1 MPNEFAMNDSGICQ
15 HVSTKVRN
23 YTNNTGPLV
32 EAAREKFFQTLTSDP
47 EREFYYREDIEKI
60 RSEDW
65 FVKRFLLARSRKVDE
80 AVAMMF
86 DALKWRKSEDIRN
99 LRPSYFPDDMFKISA
114 MFLYAP
120 DKEGNLTVYFRV
132 RYILRMP
139 ELLPTLKKFGN
150 LLLYRVDEATAA
162 GHGITGVADFQGT
175 GLQNADI
182 DLLFYSIQTLRNYF
196 PAGINHILIVDL
208 PWVLRACWGLAK
220 SWLPE
225 SKRKM
230 VEFITRKELPNFI
243 DQSNLPDFMGGHCQQ
258 AYKGSKV
265 VPHGCPGT
273 RQFCTDQLGLS
284 DKVADKLANMYR
296 PIVEALE
303 ANVEDKDIV
312 IDGTK

>member
-1 MPNEFAMNDSGICQ
+1 MFK
-15 HVSTKVRN
+15 STSTTTAVQAKVRK
-23 YTNNTGPLV
+23 YTNNSGPLV
-32 EAAREKFFQTLTSDP
+32 QAAREKFLLDLANDNDRQ
-47 EREFYYREDIEKI
+47 FYYPEDIEKI

-65 FVKRFLLARSRKVDE
+65 FVKRFLLARGRKVDD

-99 LRPSYFPDDMFKISA
+99 LRPTYFPDEMFKISA
-114 MFLYAP
+114 MFLYQP
-120 DKEGNLTVYFRV
+120 DREGNLTVYFRV
-132 RYILRMP
+132 RYILRIP

-150 LLLYRVDEATAA
+150 LLLYRVDEASAA

-230 VEFITRKELPNFI
+230 VEFITRKEIRQFI
-243 DQSNLPDFMGGHCQQ
+243 DPENLPDFMGGNCQLP
-258 AYKGSKV
+258 YKGSKV
-265 VPHGCPGT
+265 APVGCPSA
-273 RQFCTDQLGLS
+273 RQFCIDQLGLS
-284 DKVADKLANMYR
+284 EKVADKIAGIYR

-303 ANVEDKDIV
+303 ADVDDKDI
-312 IDGTK
+312 IICDKN